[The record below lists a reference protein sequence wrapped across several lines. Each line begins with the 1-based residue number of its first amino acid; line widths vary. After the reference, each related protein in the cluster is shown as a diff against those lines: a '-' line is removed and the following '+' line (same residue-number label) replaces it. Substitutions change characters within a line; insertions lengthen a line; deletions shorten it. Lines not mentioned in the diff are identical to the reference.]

1 MKNNIIYFSLFFI
14 HNVII
19 SINVLLSFIYSN
31 DVERFTIINLP
42 FFSHLYVKLLHFRR
56 KFSNFACT

>member
-1 MKNNIIYFSLFFI
+1 MKNNIIYFPLFFI

-19 SINVLLSFIYSN
+19 AVNILLSFIYRN

-42 FFSHLYVKLLHFRR
+42 FFSRFYVKLLQFRR

>member
-42 FFSHLYVKLLHFRR
+42 IFSHLYVKLLQFRR